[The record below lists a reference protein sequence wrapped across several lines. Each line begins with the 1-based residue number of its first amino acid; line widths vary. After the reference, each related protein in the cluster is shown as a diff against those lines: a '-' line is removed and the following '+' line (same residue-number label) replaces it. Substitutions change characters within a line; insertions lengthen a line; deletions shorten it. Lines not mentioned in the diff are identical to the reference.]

1 MISSWHNLR
10 RSAWKRALAAFSIE
24 DGIHQISP
32 PQSFEGGEEEYD
44 ARIGGANRADLLRCG
59 HGAWRLVTHYTT
71 RPMRT
76 VLELGA
82 GGGTCSLGL
91 IEAAPA
97 SSLLITDTSPSFLRL
112 IQRKC
117 AAAGLV
123 AKQPRYA
130 TLAGEALDLL
140 PADSVD
146 AIVIASALHHVF
158 DWQGFLRVAA
168 TRLRRGG
175 VLAIQEPFRAGNLMM
190 GVAIDIALSPLWPR
204 DAVLSEEDET
214 RLRRCRDS
222 IYLLSNSHVEK
233 RGEDK
238 HCFELSEMIAASD
251 AAGFAGTAFHSN
263 AHFHNLVAA
272 DLVNRQASCS
282 LVGYLASFLRD
293 HHRISDD
300 GMAKL
305 TAHLFP
311 ILQNLDASYSRGDG
325 PPLLGCM
332 VFRK

>member
-1 MISSWHNLR
+1 MISWHALR
-10 RSAWKRALAAFSIE
+10 RDAWSKALSAFPIE

-32 PQSFEGGEEEYD
+32 PQNFEGGEEEYD
-44 ARIGGANRADLLRCG
+44 ARIGGANRANLLRCG
-59 HGAWRLVTHYTT
+59 HGAWHLVTHYAT
-71 RPMRT
+71 REMRT

-97 SSLLITDTSPSFLRL
+97 SALLITDTSPSFLRL

-117 AAAGLV
+117 AAAGLD

-130 TLAGEALDLL
+130 TLAGEELDLL
-140 PADSVD
+140 PAECVD

-158 DWQGFLRVAA
+158 DWQDFLRVAA

-190 GVAIDIALSPLWPR
+190 GVAIDIALSPLWPK
-204 DAVLSEEDET
+204 DATLSEEDLAK
-214 RLRRCRDS
+214 LRGCRDS
-222 IYLLSNSHVEK
+222 IYFLSNSHIEK

-251 AAGFAGTAFHSN
+251 EAGFAGTAFHSN
-263 AHFHNLVAA
+263 EHFNSLVEA
-272 DLVNRQASCS
+272 DLANRQGRCS
-282 LVGYLASFLRD
+282 LVGYLSSFLRN

-300 GMAKL
+300 GIAKL
-305 TAHLFP
+305 TTHLFP
-311 ILQNLDASYSRGDG
+311 ILQNLDASYIRGDG

-332 VFRK
+332 VFRR

>member
-1 MISSWHNLR
+1 MMRLHSLR
-10 RSAWKRALAAFSIE
+10 RNAWAKALSAFPTE

-32 PQSFEGGEEEYD
+32 PQNFEGGEDEYD

-59 HGAWRLVTHYTT
+59 HGAWHLVTHYAT
-71 RPMRT
+71 REVRT

-91 IEAAPA
+91 IEAAPI
-97 SSLLITDTSPSFLRL
+97 SSLLVTDTSPSFLRL

-117 AAAGLV
+117 AAAGLD

-140 PADSVD
+140 PAESMD

-158 DWQGFLRVAA
+158 DWQAFLRVAA

-175 VLAIQEPFRAGNLMM
+175 VLAVQEPFRAGNLMM
-190 GVAIDIALSPLWPR
+190 GVAIDIALSPLWPK
-204 DAVLSEEDET
+204 DAALVEEDRT
-214 RLRRCRDS
+214 KLRACRDS
-222 IYLLSNSHVEK
+222 IYLLSNSHIEK

-238 HCFELSEMIAASD
+238 HCFELSEMIAAAD
-251 AAGFAGTAFHSN
+251 DAGFAGTAFHSN
-263 AHFHNLVAA
+263 AHFHNLVGA
-272 DLVNRQASCS
+272 DLTNRQGRCS

-293 HHRISDD
+293 HYRISDD

-311 ILQNLDASYSRGDG
+311 ILQNLDASYIRGDG

-332 VFRK
+332 VFRR

>member
-1 MISSWHNLR
+1 MIDLSV
-10 RSAWKRALAAFSIE
+10 FPIE
-24 DGIHQISP
+24 DGIRLISP
-32 PQSFEGGEEEYD
+32 PQQFEGGEEEYD

-59 HGAWRLVTHYTT
+59 QGAWRLIAHYAA
-71 RPMRT
+71 RPVQT

-91 IEAAPA
+91 IEAAPDV
-97 SSLLITDTSPSFLRL
+97 SLLITDTSPGFLRL

-117 AAAGLV
+117 AAAGLGGPLV
-123 AKQPRYA
+123 HYA

-140 PADSVD
+140 PAASVD
-146 AIVIASALHHVF
+146 AMVIASALHHVA
-158 DWQGFLRVAA
+158 DWKGFLRVAA
-168 TRLRRGG
+168 SRLRPGG

-190 GVAIDIALSPLWPR
+190 GVAIDVALSPLWPATASL
-204 DAVLSEEDET
+204 DQADIAKLAA
-214 RLRRCRDS
+214 CRDS
-222 IYLLSNSHVEK
+222 IYLLNNSQVEK
-233 RGEDK
+233 LGEDK
-238 HCFELSEMIAASD
+238 HCFELSEIIAASD

-263 AHFHNLVAA
+263 AHFQNLVDA
-272 DLVNRQASCS
+272 DLADRQGRCS

-305 TAHLFP
+305 TTHLFP
-311 ILQNLDASYSRGDG
+311 ILQQLDASYIRGDG

-332 VFRK
+332 VFRR